1 MIVAYIL
8 FAFALVQLM
17 VAMLNYFVRPSL
29 RKSIHKDVGLVS
41 VLIPAR
47 NEENNIIALLS
58 DLQHQNYN
66 NLEIIVYN
74 DGSTDRTAEYVGE
87 MAKHDPRIQLIG
99 GETLP
104 EGWLG
109 KNHACHHLAQIAK
122 GKYLLFL
129 DADVRL
135 DENALGVSMRYFH
148 KRSLALLSFFPKQ
161 IMNSLGERAVVPIM
175 NFILVSLLPL
185 FLVRKSHFS
194 SLAAAN
200 GQFMLFDAKTYNK
213 LKPHEQFKANKVED
227 IAIAR
232 YFKKKKKKIACLL
245 GTDSV
250 RCQMYGNYKEAINGF
265 SKNIVSFFGGSF
277 LVAIM
282 FWAITSLSVFVVF
295 AFLPMAYFVVFC
307 AIILATRYFISA
319 ASHQNIGINMLLIIP
334 QQINIILIIIKSAY
348 NKYIRGAYEWKGR
361 AV

>member
-8 FAFALVQLM
+8 FGFALVQLI

-29 RKSIHKDVGLVS
+29 RKALRKDVGLVS

-47 NEENNIIALLS
+47 NEEKNIVSLLC

-66 NLEIIVYN
+66 KLEIIVYN
-74 DGSTDRTAEYVGE
+74 DGSTDRTAALVSE
-87 MAKHDPRIQLIG
+87 MGKYDARIQLING
-99 GETLP
+99 AELP
-104 EGWLG
+104 TGWLG
-109 KNHACHHLAQIAK
+109 KNNACYRMAQKAK

-135 DENALGVSMRYFH
+135 DENAIGASLRYVH
-148 KRSLALLSFFPKQ
+148 KRNLALLSFFPKQ
-161 IMNSLGERAVVPIM
+161 IMNSLGERAVVPVM

-185 FLVRKSHFS
+185 FLVRNSGFS

-200 GQFMLFDAKTYNK
+200 GQFMLFEEKTYTK
-213 LKPHEQFKANKVED
+213 LQPHEQFKANKVED

-232 YFKKKKKKIACLL
+232 YFKKNKQNIACLL
-245 GTDSV
+245 ASDSV
-250 RCQMYGNYKEAINGF
+250 RCNMYGNYKDALNGF

-277 LVAIM
+277 FVAIM
-282 FWAITSLSVFVVF
+282 FWAITTLSIFVVF
-295 AFLPMAYFVVFC
+295 AFLPIAYFGAFC
-307 AIILATRYFISA
+307 LVALATRYYVSA
-319 ASHQNIGINMLLIIP
+319 ASNQNIAVNMLMIIP
-334 QQINIILIIIKSAY
+334 QQINIIVIIFKSAY

-361 AV
+361 TV